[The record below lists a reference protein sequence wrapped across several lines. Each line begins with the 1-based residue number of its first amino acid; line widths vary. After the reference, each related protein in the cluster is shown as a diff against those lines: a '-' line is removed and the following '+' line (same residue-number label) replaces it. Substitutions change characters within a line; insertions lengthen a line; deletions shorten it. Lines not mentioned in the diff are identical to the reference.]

1 MKEFYIKIIVEGKEE
16 EAFFDVVKEIG
27 TNEKFHIDI
36 ENVGG
41 FGGIADAFLVAL
53 REDDL
58 FDCII
63 CVYDVD
69 NRINDKKSPYNM
81 VRNQLNLLFGNE
93 KITES
98 VSFCTNPNI
107 MQLFL
112 LAADTLQNVTL
123 SITSKK
129 INTSLIHKY
138 WPEIASGK
146 IDKLGRKIKQ
156 NYDASN
162 WQLDIIKYSILNGEY
177 SYNTLLENAKA
188 LSANYKKN
196 NIPGSNLLSLLLA
209 LKDGNKKYFSK
220 IRKMIDDIV

>member
-1 MKEFYIKIIVEGKEE
+1 
-16 EAFFDVVKEIG
+16 
-27 TNEKFHIDI
+27 
-36 ENVGG
+36 
-41 FGGIADAFLVAL
+41 
-53 REDDL
+53 
-58 FDCII
+58 
-63 CVYDVD
+63 
-69 NRINDKKSPYNM
+69 M

-112 LAADTLQNVTL
+112 LAADTLQNVIST
-123 SITSKK
+123 TSKK